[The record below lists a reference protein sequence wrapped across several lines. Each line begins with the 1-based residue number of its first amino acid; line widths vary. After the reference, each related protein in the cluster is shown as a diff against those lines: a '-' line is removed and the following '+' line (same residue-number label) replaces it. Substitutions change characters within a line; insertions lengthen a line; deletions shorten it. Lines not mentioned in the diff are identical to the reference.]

1 MMPQSGPTASHMDV
15 QMDTRSH
22 LLGYVLRCHVS
33 LVFETHV
40 LTLGTAQSAQ
50 RERAIQQAID
60 KARENDNVRLSYFE
74 FLRRGGQS
82 ANTIQDIVIFLES
95 YRNIDGVGPT
105 TQENPE
111 QFEDGYGRDNDLPF

>member
-1 MMPQSGPTASHMDV
+1 MNTARAKDSTATQTDLFV
-15 QMDTRSH
+15 NRVK
-22 LLGYVLRCHVS
+22 YVTQQIRIIVS
-33 LVFETHV
+33 AGE
-40 LTLGTAQSAQ
+40 AQSAQ

-95 YRNIDGVGPT
+95 YRNIDGVGPS

-111 QFEDGYGRDNDLPF
+111 QFEDGYGRENDLPF